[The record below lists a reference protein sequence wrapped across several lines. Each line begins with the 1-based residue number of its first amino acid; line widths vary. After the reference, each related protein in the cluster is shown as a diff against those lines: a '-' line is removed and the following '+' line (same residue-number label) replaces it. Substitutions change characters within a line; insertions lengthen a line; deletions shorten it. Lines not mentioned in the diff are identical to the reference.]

1 MRIVARRWQLVL
13 SALIILLTTAVF
25 ACSGAASA
33 APRGE
38 IWEWALGRN
47 AFTDPDLAP
56 YTQGLGRTA
65 TCDYGS
71 CGSFTSTEVV
81 ELADGF
87 KLIPGADST
96 IRTVELYTSDGQF
109 QAYPGRLPVGLDWGM
124 TGADVAAMYG
134 DSFNF
139 VPDSTHFNPV
149 AFRGVSGDGRYLIEI
164 DFAVF
169 NPAQV
174 PGAPLHKIA
183 VSPGPNFY

>member
-1 MRIVARRWQLVL
+1 MRIAARRWQLVL